1 MAFKDLFVPRIAHSN
16 PEVRKKALMR
26 VGDKNLLKQVIE
38 NDQDAAVRELAK
50 RRLLELTAQEV
61 TA

>member
-16 PEVRKKALMR
+16 PEVRKKAVMR
-26 VGDKNLLKQVIE
+26 VRDKNLLRQVIE
-38 NDQDAAVRELAK
+38 NDGDAAVRELAS
-50 RRLLELTAQEV
+50 RRLQELSSEEV

>member
-16 PEVRKKALMR
+16 PEVRKKAVMKTR
-26 VGDKNLLKQVIE
+26 DRNLLRQVIA
-38 NDQDAAVRELAK
+38 NDKDAAVRELAS
-50 RRLLELTAQEV
+50 RRLQELSAEEV